1 MISSLFHWGNQRGI
15 LAQGSNHRPR
25 IIKFILWVQEIY
37 ANTKLHSNPGSGI
50 INTTSLWS
58 FVFLIKSCQVSLF
71 LVIIRYS
78 SPPLAASKILNN
90 PLQQS
95 TGLPTFRVCNHFIP
109 LIPGAR
115 PVAAIRPYR
124 CPSKLITDELKMLP
138 QGLIQSSVSLFSSL
152 FFMVSKKDETYHFCV
167 YFRHWLNALT
177 LKFKF
182 HVPIFY

>member
-50 INTTSLWS
+50 INTTSLWP

-71 LVIIRYS
+71 LVIIGYS
-78 SPPLAASKILNN
+78 SPRLAASWIHNN

-152 FFMVSKKDETYHFCV
+152 FFMVSKKDGTYHFCV

-177 LKFKF
+177 LKSKF